1 MALTCDQRGA
11 MMRAT
16 CGCHTNPPH
25 DNCDKFTGYFSKE
38 FGFENGDGITLK
50 AVTCR
55 QLYSYSN
62 PCLRDPA
69 FAQNFCNNLRYAN
82 GEIVPAS
89 ELPAICGGTG
99 PAFTEYNAQ
108 ENALEDVMPQLEKLQ
123 KDFEATDRSKK
134 YVALGILIFIV
145 IILLAIIYAV

>member
-11 MMRAT
+11 MMRAN
-16 CGCHTNPPH
+16 CGCHTNPVNA
-25 DNCDKFTGYFSKE
+25 NCDKYTGYFSKE

-82 GEIVPAS
+82 GELVPTT
-89 ELPAICGGTG
+89 ELPAICGGAGGTFTTYN
-99 PAFTEYNAQ
+99 PAQ
-108 ENALEDVMPQLEKLQ
+108 NALEEVTPEIQQMQ
-123 KDFEATDRSKK
+123 KQFVETDRSKK
-134 YVALGILIFIV
+134 FIALGLLIFIV
-145 IILLAIIYAV
+145 IIILAILYAA